1 MYSNTL
7 KGYNGEVGT
16 LTTVV
21 NMGSVLPPQRKGK
34 LPQYA
39 RNRLEELQ
47 CQFDDLE
54 VLGVFTRPE
63 DLGVTAEY
71 INLLF
76 LVKKPNGGSRLV
88 TAFTGW
94 KYAKKLNRT

>member
-1 MYSNTL
+1 
-7 KGYNGEVGT
+7 
-16 LTTVV
+16 
-21 NMGSVLPPQRKGK
+21 MGSVLPPQRKGK

-47 CQFDDLE
+47 QQFDDLE
-54 VLGVFTRPE
+54 ALGVFARPE

-71 INLLF
+71 INPSF

-88 TAFTGW
+88 TAFTEVS
-94 KYAKKLNRT
+94 KYAKTQPSLMPNVDSTF